1 MKNTFRTK
9 KQFGQHLL
17 ISKDVI
23 SKIVQALE
31 VKPEDVIVEIGVG
44 TGNLTGSILEENP
57 KFLYGI
63 EIDRTAYP
71 LIEEKFKGR
80 EKFKLIKSDFFD
92 VDFDDL
98 LRGERVKFTG
108 NLPYNVATNIMI
120 KTVFLIDKI
129 EFCLFMIQK
138 EVAEKLIGKPRTKD
152 YTFLSVFLQTFYS
165 ISYLMSVPARFF
177 FPPPKVTSA
186 IVKMVPKKGINVD
199 NPHQYKHFLS
209 DLFQNRR
216 KMLRWKVDSKTL
228 EKAGISPQKRV
239 EELSLEGIL
248 SLYEVM
254 KSGHR

>member
-9 KQFGQHLL
+9 KKFGQHLL

-23 SKIVQALE
+23 SKMVQFLE

-44 TGNLTGSILEENP
+44 TGNLTESILEENP
-57 KFLYGI
+57 KVLYGI
-63 EIDRTAYP
+63 EIDRTAHT
-71 LIEEKFKGR
+71 LIEEKFKGKENFR
-80 EKFKLIKSDFFD
+80 LIKSDFFD

-120 KTVFLIDKI
+120 KTVFFIDKI

-177 FPPPKVTSA
+177 YPLPKVTSA
-186 IVKMVPKKGINVD
+186 IIKIVPKKGLKID
-199 NPHQYKHFLS
+199 NPYQYKYFLS

-216 KMLRWKVDSKTL
+216 KMLRSKLDSKTL
-228 EKAGISPQKRV
+228 EEAGISPQKRV
-239 EELSLEGIL
+239 EELSLEEIL